1 MVQWML
7 SFLTLVSAF
16 IVGAGAIPLYWI
28 AGSVVA
34 AYVKAILSVGEV
46 VPGQD
51 FRELSSEEFLGS
63 EKDVKAIFVGL
74 LVMVAVAFGLGKLVA
89 WIF

>member
-1 MVQWML
+1 MVQWIL
-7 SFLTLVSAF
+7 SFLIFVSAF
-16 IVGAGAIPLYWI
+16 IVGVGAVPLYWI
-28 AGSVVA
+28 AGTVVA

-51 FRELSSEEFLGS
+51 FRGLSSEEFLGS
-63 EKDVKAIFVGL
+63 EKDVKAIFIGL
-74 LVMVAVAFGLGKLVA
+74 LVIVFVAFGLGKLVA

>member
-1 MVQWML
+1 MVQWIL
-7 SFLTLVSAF
+7 SLLILVSAF
-16 IVGAGAIPLYWI
+16 IVGLGTIPLYWMV
-28 AGSVVA
+28 GTVVA
-34 AYVKAILSVGEV
+34 AYVKAILSVGEA

-63 EKDVKAIFVGL
+63 EVDIKKIFVGL
-74 LVMVAVAFGLGKLVA
+74 LVIAAVAFGLGKLVA